1 MKLSSNDFDDVVS
14 METTPRKKLG
24 KIGILTKGN
33 APDWFQQ
40 MESHLRGELQ
50 WKVIQDV
57 MTERERE
64 AAENAARI
72 PEETPIP
79 GQETPESTPEPGNT
93 EALIRLS
100 ENELWDSK
108 NWKAISSI
116 IALLKPLDRHSVR
129 KMRFAGDIWA
139 YLTERYK

>member
-1 MKLSSNDFDDVVS
+1 

-24 KIGILTKGN
+24 KIGVLTKKN

-50 WKVIQDV
+50 WKIIQDV
-57 MTERERE
+57 ITERERE
-64 AAENAARI
+64 AAAKAVRT
-72 PEETPIP
+72 PEQTPIP
-79 GQETPESTPEPGNT
+79 GQGTPESTPEPENSVVLT
-93 EALIRLS
+93 SLS
-100 ENELWDSK
+100 DNELWDSK

-116 IALLKPLDRHSVR
+116 TALLKPLDRHSVR